1 MQSAFFLPVN
11 TAVNNREYY
20 LFWGLKGQKAH
31 KNAKFCTVVH
41 CPEEIPCPVLNSL
54 VNALPG
60 TSSTKSPALLKQNF
74 AHVHVLDFGRIHHIL
89 PLGETPMS
97 IRSNTAFEKAATR
110 FAPIVLLL
118 LFTSCGGTSS
128 NSSKSSP
135 PPAGPPA
142 QSAELFAQ
150 HIQGLSTP
158 YPSIGFKEVRIWS
171 NVSDARWAQ
180 INTAQGQYDF
190 TILDQ
195 FLAKFYQHG
204 MMDVLYTIGQL
215 PPWASSKP
223 SDTTCDFSDD
233 INATFGGC
241 DLPADIAPDGS
252 GTDATYINFVTA
264 IAQHVNDPTYLQ
276 THAPIKYW
284 EPWNEWYRN
293 PTVYPGDK
301 FWNNFDHV
309 SIYATYAQMVRMT
322 ADLRCVIVGKGCV
335 NGVNYPAKGIDPSAK
350 IVSPSDGADMNES
363 LSVFQNFLYCNG
375 TGASAPIQGSN
386 CNANNAGS
394 ALVDVI
400 NSHWYEP
407 AGLGMPPESVIP
419 QVSAYY
425 QVLSTADQNKPLWSG
440 EGSWG
445 DDSKITDPDAQVA
458 WVARYYLAGWTAG
471 LKRMYWYGYDSPHYG
486 TLWTSGT
493 GMNQAGQA
501 YGTVSK
507 WLYQAKLKTPCSP
520 SNGVWTCSV
529 TLGNGNDAEIIW
541 DTNQTCQSSPCPTAS
556 QSIPS
561 NFANAQDLTGTN
573 SAISGTVQVGI
584 KPILLTTSAAT
595 AP

>member
-1 MQSAFFLPVN
+1 ML
-11 TAVNNREYY
+11 
-20 LFWGLKGQKAH
+20 
-31 KNAKFCTVVH
+31 
-41 CPEEIPCPVLNSL
+41 
-54 VNALPG
+54 
-60 TSSTKSPALLKQNF
+60 
-74 AHVHVLDFGRIHHIL
+74 
-89 PLGETPMS
+89 
-97 IRSNTAFEKAATR
+97 IRSKTVFGKAAAR
-110 FAPIVLLL
+110 FAPIVVLMFLV
-118 LFTSCGGTSS
+118 SCGGG
-128 NSSKSSP
+128 SSKSSQVSP
-135 PPAGPPA
+135 PPPPSPPA

-150 HIQGLSTP
+150 HIQGLNTP
-158 YPSIGFKEVRIWS
+158 WPTIGFKEARIWS

-195 FLAKFYQHG
+195 FLAKFYQHS
-204 MMDVLYTIGQL
+204 MTDVLYTVGQL

-223 SDTTCDFSDD
+223 NDTTCDFSDD
-233 INATFGGC
+233 TGATFGGC

-293 PTVYPGDK
+293 PVVYPGDK

-322 ADLRCVIVGKGCV
+322 EDLRCVVVGTGCV
-335 NGVNYPAKGIDPSAK
+335 DGVNYPAKGIDPTAK
-350 IVSPSDGADMNES
+350 IVSPSAGADTKES
-363 LSVFQNFLYCNG
+363 LSVFVNFLYCN
-375 TGASAPIQGSN
+375 ASPIAGSN
-386 CNANNAGS
+386 CTTGNRGS
-394 ALVDVI
+394 AAVDVL

-407 AGLGMPPESVIP
+407 PGLGMQPESVIP

-425 QVLSTADQNKPLWSG
+425 QSLTAADQSKPIWSG

-445 DDSKITDPDAQVA
+445 DDTKITDPDQQVA

-486 TLWTSGT
+486 TLWTSGV
-493 GMNQAGQA
+493 MNQAGQA

-507 WLYQAKLKTPCSP
+507 WLYKATYSGAQPCSQ
-520 SNGVWTCSV
+520 SGTVWTCNIK
-529 TLGNGNDAEIIW
+529 LGNGNGALIIW
-541 DTNQTCQSSPCPTAS
+541 DTSQTCQNGQCSTGPYTVPGSFAS
-556 QSIPS
+556 YT
-561 NFANAQDLTGTN
+561 NAQDLMGAN
-573 SAISGTVQVGI
+573 NAVPGGVQVGL
-584 KPILLTTSAAT
+584 KPILLTSSASAA
-595 AP
+595 P

>member
-1 MQSAFFLPVN
+1 ML
-11 TAVNNREYY
+11 
-20 LFWGLKGQKAH
+20 
-31 KNAKFCTVVH
+31 
-41 CPEEIPCPVLNSL
+41 
-54 VNALPG
+54 
-60 TSSTKSPALLKQNF
+60 
-74 AHVHVLDFGRIHHIL
+74 
-89 PLGETPMS
+89 
-97 IRSNTAFEKAATR
+97 IRSNIGFGKAAAR
-110 FAPIVLLL
+110 FALTIALMFLA
-118 LFTSCGGTSS
+118 SCGGGTSKGS
-128 NSSKSSP
+128 ISSP
-135 PPAGPPA
+135 PPVGPPA

-150 HIQGLSTP
+150 HLQGLNTP

-180 INTAQGQYDF
+180 IESVKGQYDF

-195 FLAKFYQHG
+195 FLAKFYQHS
-204 MMDVLYTIGQL
+204 MTDVLYTIGQV
-215 PPWASSKP
+215 PQVESSNP
-223 SDTTCDFSDD
+223 TDTACDFSDD
-233 INATFGGC
+233 TGATFGGC
-241 DLPADIAPDGS
+241 DLPNDINPDGS
-252 GTDATYINFVTA
+252 GSDATYINFVTA

-293 PTVYPGDK
+293 PIVYPGDK

-322 ADLRCVIVGKGCV
+322 EDLRCVVVGKGCV
-335 NGVNYPAKGIDPSAK
+335 DGINYPAKGIDPTAK
-350 IVSPSDGADMNES
+350 IVSPSDGADVNES
-363 LSVFQNFLYCNG
+363 LSVFLNFLYCN
-375 TGASAPIQGSN
+375 ASPIAGSN
-386 CNANNAGS
+386 CTTGS
-394 ALVDVI
+394 KGSDAVDVL

-407 AGLGMPPESVIP
+407 PGLGLQPESVIP
-419 QVSAYY
+419 QVAAYY
-425 QVLSTADQNKPLWSG
+425 QNLSSTDQSKPIWSG

-445 DDSKITDPDAQVA
+445 DDSKITDPDVQVA
-458 WVARYYLAGWTAG
+458 WVARYYLSGWTAG

-507 WLYQAKLKTPCSP
+507 WLYQAKLKTPCSS

-541 DTNQTCQSSPCPTAS
+541 DTNQTCQSSPCPTGT
-556 QSIPS
+556 QNIPS
-561 NFANAQDLTGTN
+561 NFTNAQDLTGTN

-584 KPILLTTSAAT
+584 KPVLLTPSAAA